1 MASSTASPNVRPG
14 PGDSRVPSRGRRAG
28 CAASLRGLRA
38 PAWRLCRTATRATHV
53 DAASSDSTSGRHDAR
68 GEAGRREAGRGG
80 RPAPRVVVRDA
91 TGAILAAVS
100 AWPGMVVKQ
109 ETGAATT
116 KRVDRD
122 ARHAGMGSSRPSLRR
137 EQTTADARPHLD
149 GRELMGMHGTR
160 RAWTRPAL
168 VAIVRRTLQ
177 EDVLTGCTYFHWAG
191 RPQNAALSCTVVT
204 CVASCDAL
212 GGFVAPAPRRLS
224 PGREPAD
231 GTAKGRDPSR
241 ERRFAL
247 KAGCG
252 SLTARRGQ
260 DHPQRETGRCPP
272 HSCLL

>member
-1 MASSTASPNVRPG
+1 
-14 PGDSRVPSRGRRAG
+14 
-28 CAASLRGLRA
+28 LRA
-38 PAWRLCRTATRATHV
+38 LLDAFVRSRSPFRGGLSGSPRENELACLAEEHTTGFRELEQRFEGLFDRLAERQARAWRLESVKPWAARRLRRIHARSARACLAACRTATRATHV

-100 AWPGMVVKQ
+100 AWPGMMVKQ

-122 ARHAGMGSSRPSLRR
+122 ARHAGMGSSRPGLRR

-168 VAIVRRTLQ
+168 VAIVRRTPQ
-177 EDVLTGCTYFHWAG
+177 EDVLTSCKYYNWAG

-212 GGFVAPAPRRLS
+212 
-224 PGREPAD
+224 
-231 GTAKGRDPSR
+231 
-241 ERRFAL
+241 
-247 KAGCG
+247 AG
-252 SLTARRGQ
+252 S
-260 DHPQRETGRCPP
+260 
-272 HSCLL
+272 